1 MVLCSDI
8 VLRDVRKGLF
18 LKPSWKSSA
27 IKQTQAG
34 KWKTYEAVVRHL
46 GNGISREDR
55 NDLIAFDF
63 MKHYEKESAYI
74 LDFT

>member
-1 MVLCSDI
+1 MVLCFDI

-18 LKPSWKSSA
+18 LKPSLKSMA
-27 IKQTQAG
+27 VKQTQAG
-34 KWKTYEAVVRHL
+34 KWKTYEAVIRHL
-46 GNGISREDR
+46 GNGVSREDR